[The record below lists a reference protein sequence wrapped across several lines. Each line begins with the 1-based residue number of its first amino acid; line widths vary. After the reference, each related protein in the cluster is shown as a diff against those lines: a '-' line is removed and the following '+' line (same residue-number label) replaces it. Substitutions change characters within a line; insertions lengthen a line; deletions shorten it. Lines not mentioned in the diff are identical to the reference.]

1 MKNNTDL
8 KLQSSKSRSPEIAT
22 NLNERSL
29 FSNKDMNK

>member
-1 MKNNTDL
+1 MKKNTDL
-8 KLQSSKSRSPEIAT
+8 KLQSSKSRSPETAN